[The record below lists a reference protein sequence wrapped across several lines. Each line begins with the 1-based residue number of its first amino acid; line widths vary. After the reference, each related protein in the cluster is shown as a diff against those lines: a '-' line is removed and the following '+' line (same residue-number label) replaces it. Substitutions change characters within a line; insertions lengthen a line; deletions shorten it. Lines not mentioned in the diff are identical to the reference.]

1 MKLPA
6 NGRAF
11 QTAAQVRD
19 AIAPLRAQGKTLVT
33 TNGCFDIIHAGHVQY
48 LAEAAALGDILVVG
62 VNCDNAVARL
72 KGKGRPLQGE
82 QDRLSIV
89 ASLVMVD
96 CAFIFREDDP
106 REFIEMLRPDIHVKG
121 GDYSEEIIEKPV
133 VEKFGGRIRIVSFL
147 AGRSTTSLVQRMRSA
162 DGALPMH

>member
-1 MKLPA
+1 MKLSA
-6 NGRAF
+6 IGRAF
-11 QTAAQVRD
+11 QNAAQVRD

-48 LAEAAALGDILVVG
+48 LTEAAALGDILAVG
-62 VNCDNAVARL
+62 INCDDVVARL
-72 KGKGRPLQGE
+72 KGKGRPLQNE

-89 ASLVMVD
+89 ASLIMVD

-106 REFIEMLRPDIHVKG
+106 REFIEILRPNIHVKG

-147 AGRSTTSLVQRMRSA
+147 AGRSTTTLVERMRTA
-162 DGALPMH
+162 GGAPPMR